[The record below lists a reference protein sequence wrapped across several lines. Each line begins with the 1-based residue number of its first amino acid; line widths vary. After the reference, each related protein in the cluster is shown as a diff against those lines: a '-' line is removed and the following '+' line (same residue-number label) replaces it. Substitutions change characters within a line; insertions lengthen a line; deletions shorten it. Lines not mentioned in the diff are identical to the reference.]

1 MIPCAEGSDRIQ
13 AALVCNQR
21 ATNTHFKDMVCS
33 VLSSSPVVF
42 ESVWRRENCARKAMV
57 AVGGAASASSL
68 AH

>member
-1 MIPCAEGSDRIQ
+1 MQP
-13 AALVCNQR
+13 VCNQC
-21 ATNTHFKDMVCS
+21 ATNKHFNAMVCS

-42 ESVWRRENCARKAMV
+42 ESVWRQENRARKAMV